1 MRKILSNYIYKLFER
16 EIMKEIYSFI
26 NSRLSDTKSLHRV
39 SRGITLKIQRSAAQ
53 RRQITCLHVYQSGYQ
68 TSQYSVGSIYKSNVL
83 HFCVCN
89 INIQTDN

>member
-39 SRGITLKIQRSAAQ
+39 SRGITLKS
-53 RRQITCLHVYQSGYQ
+53 
-68 TSQYSVGSIYKSNVL
+68 KSNALRRSV
-83 HFCVCN
+83 VR
-89 INIQTDN
+89 